1 MRARRDSHG
10 RHPLPAW
17 LHCPRNS
24 LPRPARAPS
33 GIAVSPGAVVRVF
46 RLHGGL
52 ALRHRGWLRPRLRA
66 GLSLLPLFGH
76 EPVFGLRLRLH
87 GAPALPL
94 RVGSS
99 LRLRAWLGPR
109 RRGTLALRPVF
120 GLRLH
125 GGAPALLLRDA
136 PALLLRD
143 APALLLRDAPA
154 LLLRDA
160 SALPLRVGPG

>member
-87 GAPALPL
+87 GAPAVPLPAGL
-94 RVGSS
+94 ALLSLSG
-99 LRLRAWLGPR
+99 LRLRGGAPPL
-109 RRGTLALRPVF
+109 LLRD
-120 GLRLH
+120 
-125 GGAPALLLRDA
+125 APALLLRDA

-160 SALPLRVGPG
+160 P